1 MGNGDSARFAK
12 GQRVYEADID
22 GSPDK
27 TVAGTVVRVT
37 EGELY
42 AIRWDNNRAEE
53 CPEPKY
59 IAGDLCEMSASD
71 EVREVDDARRL
82 IADRLQKF
90 ELPNKPRYIRV
101 FRGGL
106 PGGG

>member
-1 MGNGDSARFAK
+1 VASDRWIGAK

-27 TVAGTVVRVT
+27 TVAGTVVHVT

-42 AIRWDNNRAEE
+42 AVRWDNNRADE

-59 IAGDLCEMSASD
+59 IAGDLCEMSACD
-71 EVREVDDARRL
+71 QLREVNAARRL
-82 IADRLQKF
+82 IAARSQGS
-90 ELPNKPRYIRV
+90 EPPNERRYIRV
-101 FRGGL
+101 VRGGL
-106 PGGG
+106 AGGGR